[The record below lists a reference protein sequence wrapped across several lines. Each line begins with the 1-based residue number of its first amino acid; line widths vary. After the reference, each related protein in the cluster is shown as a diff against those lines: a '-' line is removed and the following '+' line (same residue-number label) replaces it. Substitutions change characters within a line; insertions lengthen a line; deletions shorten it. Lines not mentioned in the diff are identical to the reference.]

1 MSITY
6 ESRIPLSQFWCKVT
20 GGGGLET
27 LYDYL
32 SRNVRGLI
40 ALETLKL
47 EACKSKRYWFKIR
60 HGKSGKR
67 QEIPCG
73 VDSLVR
79 KNDLERIAFDLGWIS
94 SSEWD
99 DSQVSWRLD
108 TYDGRKALS
117 IFAFVIVASR
127 TASRRR
133 FNITKDST
141 SYTWVPLHALFPDLP
156 KDALFVG
163 WKMTEIA
170 AAKLQL
176 EKVDEKYMFERLF
189 PSIYRDYVRALLHLP
204 IATGKRITQT
214 VDFRD
219 ADPKALEPLLAHSH
233 AYSPDDLFYAMVTFR
248 VQVMVSE
255 DGKLLAFPHLP
266 ARPAGTIFIN
276 VCQSDVAVGAN
287 ILSMKPDI
295 DGPNWCVAFPIVGTR
310 DNFVLNLATLS
321 HMDRFH
327 CSNYIQENIFP
338 HSPRNL
344 TERVITSNFSWRMR
358 WAYTFAKP
366 LTIPYTTKARR
377 RDHAYISLLKPWY

>member
-6 ESRIPLSQFWCKVT
+6 ESRIPLSQFWCKLT

-32 SRNVRGLI
+32 SRNVRGLT

-47 EACKSKRYWFKIR
+47 EACKNKRYWFEIR
-60 HGKSGKR
+60 HGKGGKR

-79 KNDLERIAFDLGWIS
+79 ENDIERIAFDLGWIS

-117 IFAFVIVASR
+117 IFAFVVVASR
-127 TASRRR
+127 TAPRRR
-133 FNITKDST
+133 FDITKDST

-156 KDALFVG
+156 KNASFVG
-163 WKMTEIA
+163 WKRTVIE

-176 EKVDEKYMFERLF
+176 EKVDEKYMFERFF

-204 IATGKRITQT
+204 IATDKRIKQT

-219 ADPKALEPLLAHSH
+219 ADPKALEPLLAHSQ
-233 AYSPDDLFYAMVTFR
+233 AYSPDDVFYAMVTFR
-248 VQVMVSE
+248 VRMMVSE

-276 VCQSDVAVGAN
+276 VSQSDVAVGAN
-287 ILSMKPDI
+287 ILSVKPDI
-295 DGPNWCVAFPIVGTR
+295 DGPNWCVAFPIVGTI
-310 DNFVLNLATLS
+310 DNFALNLATLS

-344 TERVITSNFSWRMR
+344 TEKVITSNFSWRMR

-366 LTIPYTTKARR
+366 LTICYRTKSRL
-377 RDHAYISLLKPWY
+377 RDHAYISLLKPWF